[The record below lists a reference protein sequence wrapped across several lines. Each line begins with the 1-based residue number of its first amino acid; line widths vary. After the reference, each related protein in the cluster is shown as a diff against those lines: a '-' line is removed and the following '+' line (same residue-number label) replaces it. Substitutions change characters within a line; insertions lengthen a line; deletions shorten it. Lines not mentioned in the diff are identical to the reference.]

1 MKKKQI
7 IIGLLAI
14 VLIIGGLVWV
24 AQRFGI
30 GKEETKT
37 GPVPQVQV
45 AKVERKS
52 IIEKVIVYGSVV
64 AQPGKT
70 HSVSIAFETRVRHVL
85 VAPGQRKCSFNRP
98 KTLRRPRRRN
108 SSRHRSVSI

>member
-1 MKKKQI
+1 MLSTDEQSVTAQMKKKQI
-7 IIGLLAI
+7 IIGSLAI

-30 GKEETKT
+30 GKEGTKT

-52 IIEKVIVYGSVV
+52 IIEKVIVYGRVV
-64 AQPGKT
+64 AQPGKK
-70 HSVSIAFETRVRHVL
+70 HSVSNAFGTRVSQVL
-85 VAPGQRKCSFNRP
+85 RAPCQ
-98 KTLRRPRRRN
+98 
-108 SSRHRSVSI
+108 